1 MLNQSNRNVPTRRVE
16 FQNVQLEVTQR
27 LKDDHSNVQTFRLRT
42 SAELNEKLDDAWAL
56 SRADWEG
63 NPWEVLS
70 ASVLN
75 SFIDSTDQFVF

>member
-1 MLNQSNRNVPTRRVE
+1 MLDQSNRNVPTRRVE

-27 LKDDHSNVQTFRLRT
+27 LKEDHGNVQTFRLRT
-42 SAELNEKLDDAWAL
+42 SAEINEKLDDAWAL

-70 ASVLN
+70 ASVVH
-75 SFIDSTDQFVF
+75 SFIDSTEQFVY